1 MRRPTHQIACSTSAK
16 RQIPLRVAAGL
27 AGSGLLTTFVLAG
40 QPAAAAALAPV
51 VIGNP
56 VAGNNGFGVVT
67 QEDATFG
74 STESEG
80 PVAVGGNL
88 AFGDNYNVALNTP
101 GTFTA
106 SGDTQPTAL
115 LVGGG
120 IDYAGTSPSGVLQ
133 VLQNGY
139 AKIGNTLASDILTRD
154 QNGASVNTE
163 VVARGAAY
171 NSTPRVQL
179 TTQQS
184 AASVAQSGLM
194 DFTSLFSTYRDRS
207 DSMATCAANVILLD
221 GNGDPLPDQNTIPSG
236 SNIKIALTQ
245 GQTNVLRLTGEQL
258 DNISTL
264 TFLDQPSADTPLL
277 IDVDTTGTGGDF
289 TWHTP
294 TMAGVSGDQ
303 APYILW
309 NFADATDITIADGD
323 SVEGTI
329 YAPRA
334 ELTDLDPSNLEGDII
349 TRSLV
354 AGPLSGGAGGGAVN
368 AGEIHYFPFD
378 ADLEC
383 DSDTPT
389 PVTGS
394 VSVEKTDADT
404 GETLAG
410 AEFQLWRE
418 SNDTAGLQTTGT
430 DPDTKVGDPCVTGA
444 AGTCSETVETGTYYW
459 QETAAPDGY
468 DLPDPAVFGPL
479 VLTDANAD
487 AGVSVTA
494 SDTKTPVD
502 PGEGRV
508 RVRKVDADS
517 GAPLRGAEFQL
528 WRETNGTTGL
538 QTTGINPD
546 TKVGDPCV
554 TGAAGTCGETV
565 ETGTYY
571 WQETAAPDGYDLPDP
586 AVFGPLVLTDANVGT
601 GVSVTAQDTKTPVDP
616 GEGRVRVRKVDAD
629 SGAPL
634 RGAEFQLWRE
644 TNGTT
649 GLQTTGINP
658 DTKVGDPC
666 VTGAAGTC
674 GETVETGTYYWQ
686 ETAAPDGYDLPDPA
700 VFGPLVL
707 TDANADAGVSVTA
720 SDTKTPV
727 DPGEGRVRVRKVDA
741 DSGAPLRGAEFQL
754 WQETNGTTG
763 LQTTGINPDTKV
775 GDPCVTGAAGT
786 CGETVP
792 TGTYYWQETAAPDGY
807 DLPDPAVFGPLVLTD
822 ANVGTGVSVTAKDT
836 KTPAEYDG
844 SLHLKKSDAK
854 TGRPLEGA
862 VFELWKE
869 SNGRAGLQTN
879 GRTPDT
885 LTGTE
890 CTTGRRG
897 TCDFDPLA
905 YGTYYLRETA
915 VPDGY
920 VLPDNPVTGPYVIDG
935 AHEDVTVKV
944 KNKRDCTAGYG
955 DKCHGYGE
963 H

>member
-1 MRRPTHQIACSTSAK
+1 MRRPTHHIAYSTSAR

-27 AGSGLLTTFVLAG
+27 AGSGLLTAFALAG
-40 QPAAAAALAPV
+40 SPATAAALAPV

-67 QEDATFG
+67 QGDATLG

-139 AKIGNTLASDILTRD
+139 AKIGDTSDSDILTQD

-163 VVARGAAY
+163 VVANGAAY

-179 TTQQS
+179 TTRQS

-207 DSMATCAANVILLD
+207 DSMATCGANVTLLD
-221 GNGDPLPDQNTIPSG
+221 GNGVPLPDPNTIPAG

-258 DNISTL
+258 DNIGTL
-264 TFLDQPSADTPLL
+264 TFLDEPSADTPLL

-323 SVEGTI
+323 TVEGTI

-334 ELTDLDPSNLEGDII
+334 ELTDLDPANLEGDII
-349 TRSLV
+349 TRALV

-394 VSVEKTDADT
+394 VSVKKTDSDT
-404 GETLAG
+404 GAALPG

-418 SNDTAGLQTTGT
+418 TNGTAGLQTSGA
-430 DPDTKVGDPCVTGA
+430 DPDTRVGDPCVTGL
-444 AGTCSETVETGTYYW
+444 AGTCGETVGTGTYYW

-468 DLPDPAVFGPL
+468 DLPAPAVFGPL
-479 VLTDANAD
+479 VLTDDNAA

-494 SDTKTPVD
+494 QDTKTPVT
-502 PGEGRV
+502 PGQGRV
-508 RVRKVDADS
+508 RVRKVDEDS
-517 GAPLRGAEFQL
+517 NTPLRGAEFQL
-528 WRETNGTTGL
+528 WRETNGTAGL
-538 QTTGINPD
+538 QTGGTNPD
-546 TKVGDPCV
+546 TKVGAPCV
-554 TGAAGTCGETV
+554 TG
-565 ETGTYY
+565 
-571 WQETAAPDGYDLPDP
+571 L
-586 AVFGPLVLTDANVGT
+586 
-601 GVSVTAQDTKTPVDP
+601 
-616 GEGRVRVRKVDAD
+616 
-629 SGAPL
+629 
-634 RGAEFQLWRE
+634 
-644 TNGTT
+644 
-649 GLQTTGINP
+649 
-658 DTKVGDPC
+658 
-666 VTGAAGTC
+666 
-674 GETVETGTYYWQ
+674 
-686 ETAAPDGYDLPDPA
+686 
-700 VFGPLVL
+700 
-707 TDANADAGVSVTA
+707 
-720 SDTKTPV
+720 
-727 DPGEGRVRVRKVDA
+727 
-741 DSGAPLRGAEFQL
+741 
-754 WQETNGTTG
+754 
-763 LQTTGINPDTKV
+763 
-775 GDPCVTGAAGT
+775 AGT

-807 DLPDPAVFGPLVLTD
+807 DLPNPAVFGPLVLTD
-822 ANVGTGVSVTAKDT
+822 DNAEAGVSLTARDT
-836 KTPAEYDG
+836 KTPEEHDG

-885 LTGTE
+885 LTGTK
-890 CTTGRRG
+890 CTTDSRG
-897 TCDFDPLA
+897 TCDVDPLA

-915 VPDGY
+915 VPKGY
-920 VLPDNPVTGPYVIDG
+920 VLPDNPVTGPYVVNG

-944 KNKRDCTAGYG
+944 KNTRDCTAGYG
-955 DKCHGYGE
+955 DKCGGYGSS
-963 H
+963 

>member
-1 MRRPTHQIACSTSAK
+1 MRAT
-16 RQIPLRVAAGL
+16 AGL
-27 AGSGLLTTFVLAG
+27 AGSGLLAAFVLAG
-40 QPAAAAALAPV
+40 NPAAAAALAPV

-56 VAGNNGFGVVT
+56 VAGSNGFGVVT
-67 QEDATFG
+67 QGDATFG

-88 AFGDNYNVALNTP
+88 SFGDNYNVALNTP

-139 AKIGNTLASDILTRD
+139 AKIGDTSASDILTQD

-163 VVARGAAY
+163 IVAKGAAY

-179 TTQQS
+179 TTRQS

-207 DSMATCAANVILLD
+207 DSMATCGANVTLLD
-221 GNGDPLPDQNTIPSG
+221 GNGDPLPDQNTIPAG

-323 SVEGTI
+323 TVEGTI

-349 TRSLV
+349 TRELV

-394 VSVEKTDADT
+394 VSVKKTDSDT
-404 GETLAG
+404 GDPLEG

-418 SNDTAGLQTTGT
+418 TNGTDGLQTSGT
-430 DPDTKVGDPCVTGA
+430 NPDTKVGDPCATDT

-494 SDTKTPVD
+494 QDTKTPVT
-502 PGEGRV
+502 PGQGRV

-517 GAPLRGAEFQL
+517 N
-528 WRETNGTTGL
+528 T
-538 QTTGINPD
+538 
-546 TKVGDPCV
+546 
-554 TGAAGTCGETV
+554 
-565 ETGTYY
+565 
-571 WQETAAPDGYDLPDP
+571 
-586 AVFGPLVLTDANVGT
+586 
-601 GVSVTAQDTKTPVDP
+601 
-616 GEGRVRVRKVDAD
+616 
-629 SGAPL
+629 
-634 RGAEFQLWRE
+634 
-644 TNGTT
+644 
-649 GLQTTGINP
+649 
-658 DTKVGDPC
+658 
-666 VTGAAGTC
+666 
-674 GETVETGTYYWQ
+674 
-686 ETAAPDGYDLPDPA
+686 
-700 VFGPLVL
+700 
-707 TDANADAGVSVTA
+707 
-720 SDTKTPV
+720 
-727 DPGEGRVRVRKVDA
+727 
-741 DSGAPLRGAEFQL
+741 PLRGAEFQL
-754 WQETNGTTG
+754 WQETNGTAG
-763 LQTTGINPDTKV
+763 LQTGGANPDTKV

-822 ANVGTGVSVTAKDT
+822 DNVDAGVSVTANDT
-836 KTPAEYDG
+836 KTPVTPGQGRVRVRKVDADSGAALRGAEFQLWRETNGTSGLQTTGINPDTRVGDPCVTGAAGTCGETVPTGTYYWQETAAPDGYDLPDPAVFGPLVLTGDNVDIGVSVTAQDTKTPEDHDG

-854 TGRPLEGA
+854 TGRPLAGA

-869 SNGRAGLQTN
+869 SNGRPGLQTN

-885 LTGTE
+885 LTGTK
-890 CTTGRRG
+890 CTTDRRG

-920 VLPDNPVTGPYVIDG
+920 VLPDNPVTGPYVVDG

-955 DKCHGYGE
+955 DKCHGYGNS
-963 H
+963 

>member
-1 MRRPTHQIACSTSAK
+1 MRRRTHQITRSAPAT
-16 RQIPLRVAAGL
+16 RQIPLRAAAGL
-27 AGSGLLTTFVLAG
+27 AGSGLLAAFVLVGGPAG
-40 QPAAAAALAPV
+40 AAALAPV

-67 QEDATFG
+67 QEHATFG

-88 AFGDNYNVALNTP
+88 AFGANYNVALNTP

-106 SGDTQPTAL
+106 TGDARPTAL

-139 AKIGNTLASDILTRD
+139 AKIGNTAASDILTRD

-163 VVARGAAY
+163 VVAKGAAY

-194 DFTSLFSTYRDRS
+194 DFTSLFSTYRDRA
-207 DSMATCAANVILLD
+207 DSMATCGATVILLD
-221 GNGDPLPDQNTIPSG
+221 GNGDPLPDQSTIPTG
-236 SNIKIALTQ
+236 SDIKIALTQ

-258 DNISTL
+258 DNIGTL
-264 TFLDQPSADTPLL
+264 TFLDEPSADTPLL

-289 TWHTP
+289 IWHTP

-349 TRSLV
+349 TRALV

-394 VSVEKTDADT
+394 VSVRKTDADT
-404 GETLAG
+404 GDPLQG

-418 SNDTAGLQTTGT
+418 SNGTDGLQTSGT

-444 AGTCSETVETGTYYW
+444 AGTCAETVETGTYYW

-479 VLTDANAD
+479 VLTDGNVD

-494 SDTKTPVD
+494 QDTKTPVV

-517 GAPLRGAEFQL
+517 SAPLRGAEFQL
-528 WRETNGTTGL
+528 WRESNGTAGL
-538 QTTGINPD
+538 QTGGTNPD
-546 TKVGDPCV
+546 TKVGDRCV
-554 TGAAGTCGETV
+554 TGLAGTCG
-565 ETGTYY
+565 
-571 WQETAAPDGYDLPDP
+571 Q
-586 AVFGPLVLTDANVGT
+586 
-601 GVSVTAQDTKTPVDP
+601 
-616 GEGRVRVRKVDAD
+616 
-629 SGAPL
+629 
-634 RGAEFQLWRE
+634 
-644 TNGTT
+644 
-649 GLQTTGINP
+649 
-658 DTKVGDPC
+658 
-666 VTGAAGTC
+666 
-674 GETVETGTYYWQ
+674 
-686 ETAAPDGYDLPDPA
+686 
-700 VFGPLVL
+700 
-707 TDANADAGVSVTA
+707 
-720 SDTKTPV
+720 
-727 DPGEGRVRVRKVDA
+727 
-741 DSGAPLRGAEFQL
+741 
-754 WQETNGTTG
+754 
-763 LQTTGINPDTKV
+763 
-775 GDPCVTGAAGT
+775 
-786 CGETVP
+786 TVP
-792 TGTYYWQETAAPDGY
+792 TGTYYWQETAA
-807 DLPDPAVFGPLVLTD
+807 
-822 ANVGTGVSVTAKDT
+822 
-836 KTPAEYDG
+836 
-844 SLHLKKSDAK
+844 
-854 TGRPLEGA
+854 
-862 VFELWKE
+862 
-869 SNGRAGLQTN
+869 
-879 GRTPDT
+879 
-885 LTGTE
+885 
-890 CTTGRRG
+890 
-897 TCDFDPLA
+897 
-905 YGTYYLRETA
+905 
-915 VPDGY
+915 
-920 VLPDNPVTGPYVIDG
+920 
-935 AHEDVTVKV
+935 
-944 KNKRDCTAGYG
+944 
-955 DKCHGYGE
+955 
-963 H
+963 